1 MLGNKWNGDN
11 LSKGRQVDILR
22 IEYSKRAAKYI
33 ESLVH
38 CFVNVLSLIKKSPC
52 ILPVKCLCRNIVLF
66 YKP

>member
-1 MLGNKWNGDN
+1 MPKKDTKLEKLSEKIHITVEEIRNLGVEN
-11 LSKGRQVDILR
+11 
-22 IEYSKRAAKYI
+22 
-33 ESLVH
+33 LVH